1 MSPIL
6 ARYLSPF
13 IVDDWTHVSYGAG
26 LHQPGGYLETPA
38 TSALSSLSDD
48 DRARAFARF
57 QVIRPFLEDGIPLA
71 RVAREQR
78 IILRTARRWVKRYRS
93 DGLAGLA
100 RKERGDKAQR
110 KLSTGL
116 QQLIEGLAL
125 RKPSLSAAM
134 IHRKAAEAAKN
145 LGERPPSYTVVYRV
159 ISKLE
164 PALLTMAHEGTK
176 AYSDRFE
183 LVHRRE
189 AEAPNAIWQADHTE
203 LDILVKD
210 DESNP
215 RKPWLTIILDDYS
228 RAVAGY
234 LLFFTAPSAIQ
245 TALALRQA
253 IWRKSQAGW
262 HICGIP
268 QILYTDH
275 GSDFTSQHIEQV
287 VADLKIRL
295 IFSTVAKPR
304 GRGKIE
310 RFFRSVS
317 QVFLSGLPGYGPG
330 RTGGS
335 AVLTLPELAQELER
349 YLIHEYLVA
358 PHSETGQAP
367 QARWDAGGFLP
378 HMPES
383 LEQLDLL
390 LLTVPRTRRVRPD
403 GIHFMSMRY
412 IDPTL
417 AAYVGED
424 VLLRYDPRD
433 VAEIRVFYQDRF
445 LCRAICQE
453 LAGETVPLREIVSA
467 RNRRKRELRQTVKDR
482 RRVVDSLWEAKHWG
496 AKMEQIA
503 NPSPEPSPQPV
514 KLKRY
519 FCDE

>member
-1 MSPIL
+1 MP
-6 ARYLSPF
+6 LSR
-13 IVDDWTHVSYGAG
+13 VAKD
-26 LHQPGGYLETPA
+26 Q
-38 TSALSSLSDD
+38 
-48 DRARAFARF
+48 
-57 QVIRPFLEDGIPLA
+57 GIP
-71 RVAREQR
+71 
-78 IILRTARRWVKRYRS
+78 LRTARRWVRHYRQE
-93 DGLAGLA
+93 GLAGLVRKA
-100 RKERGDKAQR
+100 RHDKDKPR
-110 KLSTGL
+110 LSEAL
-116 QQLIEGLAL
+116 QQIIEGLAL
-125 RKPSLSAAM
+125 QKPPPSIATV
-134 IHRKAAEAAKN
+134 HRKAAEAAEK
-145 LGERPPSYTVVYRV
+145 LGERPPSYSLIYALIR
-159 ISKLE
+159 KLE

-176 AYSDRFE
+176 SYSDRFE

-189 AEAPNAIWQADHTE
+189 AEAPNAIWQADHSE

-210 DESNP
+210 DEGKP

-234 LLFFTAPSAIQ
+234 MLFFSAPSAIQ

-262 HICGIP
+262 HVCGIP
-268 QILYTDH
+268 QGLYTDH

-287 VADLKIRL
+287 TADLKIQL
-295 IFSTVAKPR
+295 IFSTVGKPR

-310 RFFRSVS
+310 RFFRSLS
-317 QVFLSGLPGYGPG
+317 QVFLSRLPGYGPG

-349 YLIHEYLVA
+349 YLIGEYLVT
-358 PHSETGQAP
+358 PHRETGQAP

-378 HMPES
+378 NMPES

-403 GIHFMSMRY
+403 GIHFMGMRY

-433 VAEIRVFYQDRF
+433 VAEVRVFYQDRY
-445 LCRAICQE
+445 LCRAVCQE
-453 LAGETVPLREIVSA
+453 LAGETVSFREIATA
-467 RNRRKRELRQTVKDR
+467 RNRRKRELRQTVQDR
-482 RRVVDSLWEAKHWG
+482 RRVVDSLWRAKHWG
-496 AKMEQIA
+496 GTSETPADA
-503 NPSPEPSPQPV
+503 LPEPSPPPIKLN